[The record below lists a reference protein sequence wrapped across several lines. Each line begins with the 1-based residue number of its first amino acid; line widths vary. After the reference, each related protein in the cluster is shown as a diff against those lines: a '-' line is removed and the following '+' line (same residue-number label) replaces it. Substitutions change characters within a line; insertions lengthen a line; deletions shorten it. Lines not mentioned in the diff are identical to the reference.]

1 MKLNIGIFAAAIAVI
16 LAPTGLFGQ
25 AQITTRREKIKDFT
39 SKTTKVVMS
48 GDEILDEALREAVT
62 TSWSLSPY
70 EFCSKDEFNALK
82 TNAGHYFLL
91 VVKGQEKKEYEPGID
106 LLTLVKGGPE
116 AAKGINEMLEVV
128 SFPLRSAQL
137 PSGRELAV
145 LPAIIKVMQDLTKT
159 MTSSEME
166 IKLLNVAR
174 GSLQELRAD
183 YHDYLNTHRLS
194 LWPADSERQQRLR
207 DFCHTHNDYDAY
219 APLVLKMND
228 EEMANLL
235 LTLCHQTD
243 KMMCAYIEKLEQ
255 RFVKEGGIKERMY
268 AARTGYR
275 QQQDTYLHSLEA
287 EIQRLKT
294 ENVELKQRIE
304 ELEARKL

>member
-137 PSGRELAV
+137 PSGRELAL
-145 LPAIIKVMQDLTKT
+145 LPAIIKVMQGLTKT
-159 MTSSEME
+159 MTSSEMKAYSSLNSYNKNLGKIKNRQLYIPAEDIAPQVDGKTLGKLDQDIFITDEDEVDGILARGAYNAVVSFVVAPADPVDGSVCYKMLFTADTQELLYFKKHRIGSRRGRGFLPDDLKE
-166 IKLLNVAR
+166 IKKAR
-174 GSLQELRAD
+174 
-183 YHDYLNTHRLS
+183 
-194 LWPADSERQQRLR
+194 
-207 DFCHTHNDYDAY
+207 
-219 APLVLKMND
+219 
-228 EEMANLL
+228 
-235 LTLCHQTD
+235 
-243 KMMCAYIEKLEQ
+243 
-255 RFVKEGGIKERMY
+255 
-268 AARTGYR
+268 
-275 QQQDTYLHSLEA
+275 
-287 EIQRLKT
+287 
-294 ENVELKQRIE
+294 
-304 ELEARKL
+304 